1 MRLEPTLEDFKDIKG
16 VYVNAG
22 KPISS
27 MKIPIL
33 DLTDEETEMYHKIL
47 RSVASEGKKSLDLTL
62 KKSYDAEALVG
73 AVIENLKLDQN
84 YCILYSQGVWETEE
98 EQAPYT
104 IIAICPVK
112 NSKAVLKYKG
122 SEFRGAPTGS
132 VLSGP
137 LVGMLCFPDHASYYF
152 SKDKHQELIDAI
164 GSTPKSPAEI
174 KDAFYTALSETL
186 GEDAFSVVAAVQST
200 FAGEESVIKESL
212 CDVISD
218 RLSGEKAEL
227 FRSAFK
233 ESQIPNLGD
242 KVSVETSNMK
252 AVARADNLRT
262 QKINGEECIVIP
274 VQDIVK
280 LNGTSIE
287 K

>member
-47 RSVASEGKKSLDLTL
+47 RSVASEGKKTLDLTL

-104 IIAICPVK
+104 IIAICPVN

-137 LVGMLCFPDHASYYF
+137 LVGMLCFPDYASYYF

>member
-137 LVGMLCFPDHASYYF
+137 LVGMLCFPDNASYYF

>member
-112 NSKAVLKYKG
+112 NSKAVLKSKG

-137 LVGMLCFPDHASYYF
+137 LVGMLCFPDYASYYF

>member
-1 MRLEPTLEDFKDIKG
+1 
-16 VYVNAG
+16 
-22 KPISS
+22 
-27 MKIPIL
+27 
-33 DLTDEETEMYHKIL
+33 
-47 RSVASEGKKSLDLTL
+47 
-62 KKSYDAEALVG
+62 
-73 AVIENLKLDQN
+73 
-84 YCILYSQGVWETEE
+84 
-98 EQAPYT
+98 
-104 IIAICPVK
+104 
-112 NSKAVLKYKG
+112 
-122 SEFRGAPTGS
+122 
-132 VLSGP
+132 
-137 LVGMLCFPDHASYYF
+137 MLCFPDYASYYF

>member
-1 MRLEPTLEDFKDIKG
+1 MRLEQTLEDFKDIKG

-22 KPISS
+22 KAISS
-27 MKIPIL
+27 MMIPIL

-47 RSVASEGKKSLDLTL
+47 KSVAAEGKKSLELTL
-62 KKSYDAEALVG
+62 GKPFDTEELIG
-73 AVIENLKLDQN
+73 AIINNLKIEQN
-84 YCILYSQGVWETEE
+84 YCVIYANGVWETEE

-104 IIAICPVK
+104 IIAVCPVK

-137 LVGMLCFPDHASYYF
+137 LVGMLVFPDYASYYF

-164 GSTPKSPAEI
+164 GSTPKSSAEI

-200 FAGEESVIKESL
+200 FAGEDSVIKDSL

-218 RLSGEKAEL
+218 RLSGEKAER
-227 FRSAFK
+227 FRAVFQ

-242 KVSVETSNMK
+242 KVSVETPSIK
-252 AVARADNLRT
+252 AVARVDNLRT
-262 QKINGEECIVIP
+262 QKINGQECIVIP

-280 LNGTSIE
+280 LNGTSIGE
-287 K
+287 

>member
-73 AVIENLKLDQN
+73 DVIENLKLDQN

-137 LVGMLCFPDHASYYF
+137 LVGMLCFPDYASYYF

>member
-47 RSVASEGKKSLDLTL
+47 RSVASEGKKTLDLTL

-137 LVGMLCFPDHASYYF
+137 LVGMLCFPDYASYYF

>member
-1 MRLEPTLEDFKDIKG
+1 M
-16 VYVNAG
+16 
-22 KPISS
+22 
-27 MKIPIL
+27 
-33 DLTDEETEMYHKIL
+33 
-47 RSVASEGKKSLDLTL
+47 
-62 KKSYDAEALVG
+62 
-73 AVIENLKLDQN
+73 
-84 YCILYSQGVWETEE
+84 
-98 EQAPYT
+98 
-104 IIAICPVK
+104 
-112 NSKAVLKYKG
+112 
-122 SEFRGAPTGS
+122 
-132 VLSGP
+132 
-137 LVGMLCFPDHASYYF
+137 
-152 SKDKHQELIDAI
+152 
-164 GSTPKSPAEI
+164 
-174 KDAFYTALSETL
+174 
-186 GEDAFSVVAAVQST
+186 AAVQST

>member
-47 RSVASEGKKSLDLTL
+47 RSVASEGKKTLDLTL

-137 LVGMLCFPDHASYYF
+137 LVGMLCFPDYASYYF

-200 FAGEESVIKESL
+200 FAGEAVIKESL

>member
-137 LVGMLCFPDHASYYF
+137 LVGMLCFPDYASYYF